1 MKIYDEITNEEL
13 TSPDLS
19 AGYLYTARRVA
30 EHVPE
35 SREVMQGT
43 VTEDD
48 PKGLEH
54 IISGYD
60 VYEDCQLYHRYTVAE
75 LAERQQ
81 AEIEASTIVL
91 DDATKL
97 SLMLAEIPTEAKP
110 TIPPKL
116 GYKWVPTYS
125 GTAGFTWELQEDPN
139 AYGTNDRPLYWVD
152 GMTVCTGYYYTDGDK
167 LYMAL
172 QDGAA
177 PAESA
182 KRRRRRGGR
191 RHKSGGQGPAA
202 ASQAPQKKESAP
214 QAQLQQPQKEKPAN
228 GAPRGKNGRGE
239 KAEHAPRAEKSAKSA
254 KEEPRFSEV
263 DDSIQLI
270 ARRAPAQKYASF
282 EEYMKA
288 HEE

>member
-1 MKIYDEITNEEL
+1 MTISPFSKVRVGSISTNCVPL
-13 TSPDLS
+13 NRDTTSPL
-19 AGYLYTARRVA
+19 RRLRKA
-30 EHVPE
+30 T
-35 SREVMQGT
+35 SCSWFITSIRIRICGT
-43 VTEDD
+43 PSCGV
-48 PKGLEH
+48 L
-54 IISGYD
+54 
-60 VYEDCQLYHRYTVAE
+60 TV
-75 LAERQQ
+75 
-81 AEIEASTIVL
+81 SS
-91 DDATKL
+91 ATKTDCPVRAAARPEK
-97 SLMLAEIPTEAKP
+97 SEEFQME
-110 TIPPKL
+110 
-116 GYKWVPTYS
+116 
-125 GTAGFTWELQEDPN
+125 Q
-139 AYGTNDRPLYWVD
+139 TNTPQRPQ
-152 GMTVCTGYYYTDGDK
+152 
-167 LYMAL
+167 

-191 RHKSGGQGPAA
+191 RQKSGGQGPAA

-214 QAQLQQPQKEKPAN
+214 QAQPQQPQKEKLAN